1 MIGPIVKSAIG
12 DEDIRW
18 SPLLLGPTLLVLL
31 RSDHYEG
38 KLSSRLPNLILLS
51 DLLCVRRPITSPLV
65 IARLRLLSVVY
76 FVTIVVSATV
86 HSFVLFLSLGDSAF
100 RQNVEASLRFSY
112 QLPVLV
118 LLEAHVLLLY
128 LLLSRLVAFV
138 HRLGVHP
145 PVEALGSEHLVQLLL
160 ALSVYVDLS
169 GSVELIGAYQLLSV
183 LPPVSWRVVYVRIL
197 LAILSHRLWLLL
209 SRSHALDLY
218 LVFYVIVR

>member
-1 MIGPIVKSAIG
+1 
-12 DEDIRW
+12 
-18 SPLLLGPTLLVLL
+18 
-31 RSDHYEG
+31 
-38 KLSSRLPNLILLS
+38 
-51 DLLCVRRPITSPLV
+51 
-65 IARLRLLSVVY
+65 
-76 FVTIVVSATV
+76 
-86 HSFVLFLSLGDSAF
+86 
-100 RQNVEASLRFSY
+100 
-112 QLPVLV
+112 
-118 LLEAHVLLLY
+118 
-128 LLLSRLVAFV
+128 
-138 HRLGVHP
+138 VHP